1 MVCSE
6 GQKHERILNV
16 GGRVSGLAMGA
27 TDVHGHDLTVISR
40 HGYIFL

>member
-1 MVCSE
+1 VVCSE
-6 GQKHERILNV
+6 GQKHGRILSM

-40 HGYIFL
+40 CGYIFL